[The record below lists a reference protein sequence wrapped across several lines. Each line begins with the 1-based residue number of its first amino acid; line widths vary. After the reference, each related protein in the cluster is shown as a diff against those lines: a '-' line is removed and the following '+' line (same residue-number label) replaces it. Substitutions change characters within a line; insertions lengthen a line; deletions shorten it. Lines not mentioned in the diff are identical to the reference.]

1 MGRIDNRPGTFV
13 TDFSRFWGSPM
24 QPPIPTNFSPAMS
37 YWEQLEFI
45 LRKIDEF
52 QKNVIHDIQELR
64 MIFYSHEDRVVEG
77 VKWYIDERDA
87 YFYGKLE
94 AEIGNLSADLSAEV
108 EKIKLDLTAMPDDI
122 LRKAAKMFQVVEDQV
137 LENVIEI
144 ANLKMEIM
152 DNFQILNDDILKLD
166 QELVAFEKNITD
178 KVNSDLQNAINE
190 LREMLSSLR
199 GETITVINPVKNL
212 PTDLNTALIDIWLNP
227 RWGGITAEEYR
238 SLKLTAG
245 EYDGMDITALD
256 YRDKARWIFFERL
269 YVPSIYLTIN
279 ELKKELV
286 QVRLDISNLTNKVTT
301 LEFQVQDLLNKE
313 YIDPFSDGRRAP
325 LQEILYTIAEKIREV
340 SA

>member
-1 MGRIDNRPGTFV
+1 MGRIDNRVGTFV
-13 TDFSRFWGSPM
+13 TEYSRFWGSPM
-24 QPPIPTNFSPAMS
+24 QPPIPTSFTPAMS

-64 MIFYSHEDRVVEG
+64 MIFYSHEDRVIEG

-94 AEIGNLSADLSAEV
+94 GEIGNLSADLSAEV
-108 EKIKLDLTAMPDDI
+108 EKIKLDIAAMPDDI
-122 LRKAAKMFQVVEDQV
+122 LRKAARMFQVVEDQV
-137 LENVIEI
+137 LENVLEI
-144 ANLKMEIM
+144 ASLKMEIM

-166 QELVAFEKNITD
+166 HELVAFEKNITD
-178 KVNSDLQNAINE
+178 KVNSDLQRAITE
-190 LREMLSSLR
+190 LREMIISLR

-245 EYDGMDITALD
+245 EYDDMDITALD

-279 ELKKELV
+279 ELKRELV
-286 QVRLDISNLTNKVTT
+286 QAKLDISNLT
-301 LEFQVQDLLNKE
+301 NKE
-313 YIDPFSDGRRAP
+313 YIDPFSDGMKAP

-340 SA
+340 GA